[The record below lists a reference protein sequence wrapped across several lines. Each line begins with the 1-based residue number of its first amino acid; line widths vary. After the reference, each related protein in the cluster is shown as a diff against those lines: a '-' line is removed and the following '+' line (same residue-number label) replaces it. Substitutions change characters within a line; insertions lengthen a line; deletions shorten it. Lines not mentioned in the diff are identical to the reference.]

1 MNSFTRH
8 ALASVATAAV
18 ILASSA
24 ASASAQTIGTFPFA
38 LQPFCNV
45 ISLTV
50 TLEGNTYRLAGW
62 DDGCGATV
70 RQPVFGTIAPNG
82 DGTLHLGFTTIRST
96 GIGVET
102 SIRNLAIGPYT
113 GAWTDSAGNA
123 GTAVIVGISGAPGTG
138 GARPA
143 PVSTIA
149 ANSITS
155 VNIVNNSI
163 DAVDVNSSQIQ
174 LRVTGTCPAGQA
186 VRVVNAD
193 GSVTCGSQASSV
205 VLGSE
210 VSALNGITGTC
221 EDLDS
226 LTFANAPAG
235 SLSCTAVVT
244 TNFTHTNGTLDHFEY
259 DIETTTPACGG
270 LQRSV
275 FEMPAEAPSSTGND
289 QSVTVHRWFGSIPAG
304 PITVYLNGRTA
315 GTSATVLASQLTC
328 TVTQ

>member
-1 MNSFTRH
+1 MNTLTRH
-8 ALASVATAAV
+8 ALASVAAAAV

-138 GARPA
+138 GARPG
-143 PVSTIA
+143 PTSTIA

-163 DAVDVNSSQIQ
+163 NAVDVNNTEIQ
-174 LRVTGTCPAGQA
+174 LRVTGACAAGSFIRSIDANGA
-186 VRVVNAD
+186 VI
-193 GSVTCGSQASSV
+193 CGSGNGPTTLIDEQ
-205 VLGSE
+205 
-210 VSALNGITGTC
+210 SAVNGITAC
-221 EDLDS
+221 EDL
-226 LTFANAPAG
+226 
-235 SLSCTAVVT
+235 AVL
-244 TNFTHTNGTLDHFEY
+244 NFGTVAAGTLTCAATATANFDHANTVLSQLEF
-259 DIETTTPACGG
+259 DIETTAASCGG

-275 FEMPAEAPSSTGND
+275 FEMPASAPSIIGHD
-289 QSVTVHRWFGSIPAG
+289 VTVPVNRAIPVPAG
-304 PITVYLNGRTA
+304 ALLVYLNGRTLGGLA
-315 GTSATVLASQLTC
+315 ANVLSTNFSC
-328 TVTQ
+328 TYTPQ